1 MQMAGDLKLNPLRV
15 IPSEAEESRKDVE
28 RPFDYAQGDVE
39 RQGRKLPGT
48 AGKVPGIG
56 GISSRIVDSCINIVD
71 ICISLG

>member
-15 IPSEAEESRKDVE
+15 IP
-28 RPFDYAQGDVE
+28 GDVE

-48 AGKVPGIG
+48 AGKVPGIEG
-56 GISSRIVDSCINIVD
+56 NSSRIVDSCINIVD

>member
-15 IPSEAEESRKDVE
+15 IPGEAEESLY
-28 RPFDYAQGDVE
+28 FGDVE
-39 RQGRKLPGT
+39 RQRRKLPET

-56 GISSRIVDSCINIVD
+56 GNSSRIVDSCINIVD